1 MYSLRGNT
9 PSNETFTHMNREFNH
24 YVNNNCFASQSET
37 NNAPS
42 KHVIK
47 IHMKL
52 SLRSKQSKRWAKRH
66 VFAQTVNFA

>member
-24 YVNNNCFASQSET
+24 YVNNCFASQSET

-42 KHVIK
+42 YKTCYKDSHE
-47 IHMKL
+47 
-52 SLRSKQSKRWAKRH
+52 
-66 VFAQTVNFA
+66 TVAA

>member
-24 YVNNNCFASQSET
+24 YVNKNCFASQSET

-42 KHVIK
+42 YKTCYKDSHE
-47 IHMKL
+47 
-52 SLRSKQSKRWAKRH
+52 
-66 VFAQTVNFA
+66 TVAA